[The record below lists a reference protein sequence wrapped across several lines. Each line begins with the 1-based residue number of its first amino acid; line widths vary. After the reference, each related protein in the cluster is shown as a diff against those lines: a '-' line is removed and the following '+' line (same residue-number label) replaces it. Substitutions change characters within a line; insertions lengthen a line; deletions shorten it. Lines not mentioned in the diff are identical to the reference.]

1 MKTAFN
7 SSNKDNVAIATIL
20 AIGLIAVASGLFT
33 NDLAVAN
40 KAVAIQKLDT
50 IVVTASRSPDAVLDT
65 MIVTASRKLHRA

>member
-20 AIGLIAVASGLFT
+20 AAGFIAVAGGLF
-33 NDLAVAN
+33 NSNQAVASQ
-40 KAVAIQKLDT
+40 AVVVQKLDT

-65 MIVTASRKLHRA
+65 MIITASRKTHRA